1 MGTFL
6 SILTAIYVLQE
17 TNVFYYFGKVLAET
31 RFVRLAPDKT
41 LNKIEAVK
49 FKKKKIINIKS
60 KL

>member
-17 TNVFYYFGKVLAET
+17 NNAFSYFGKVLAKT

-41 LNKIEAVK
+41 LNKIET
-49 FKKKKIINIKS
+49 KKK
-60 KL
+60 L

>member
-17 TNVFYYFGKVLAET
+17 NNAFSYFGKVLAKT

-41 LNKIEAVK
+41 LNKIET
-49 FKKKKIINIKS
+49 KKKIINIKS